1 MMMNQRTKVIRE
13 VIDRF
18 GNGNNSINYESDVFR
33 TRLTNEIDIEL
44 QKLENK
50 RFTDV
55 ISRLEKNE

>member
-1 MMMNQRTKVIRE
+1 MNQRAKIIRE

-18 GNGNNSINYESDVFR
+18 LNATNSINYESEAFR

-55 ISRLEKNE
+55 ISRLENDE

>member
-1 MMMNQRTKVIRE
+1 MNQRTKVIRE

-18 GNGNNSINYESDVFR
+18 TSVNYDSIAFKDK
-33 TRLTNEIDIEL
+33 LTNEIDIEL